1 MFRRTVRIACLVVG
15 LLVTAGLAYRTLQNE
30 DALNREQ
37 RAATAGVAAVNKTA
51 ELLLDLR
58 ASLHAYVAPGQG
70 LPFWG
75 KRAQETLDQLR
86 QSLVN
91 LDSIVTPRGGSLAQS
106 LDAVDQLS
114 AAEQRASTYASRD
127 EMQLAGDVIFTEVRD
142 LLAVATTQVQSVANS
157 LTREH
162 DRRAAA
168 IRQEQLSLA
177 TAGVAIWI
185 VIALLLLP
193 TEPKPA
199 VQDPAHWRN
208 ELKETLKRPIP
219 VAPPTPT
226 PAVIVAPEVPVAPDV
241 LATLK
246 TVAEICGDLS
256 ALSDPGALEG
266 ALARVSALLNAT
278 GLIVWVASNDGATL
292 APVATHGFDPKI
304 VARIGKI
311 GRDSSNLTAA
321 AFRENQPRISA
332 VTPTTPGALAV
343 PMCSPTG
350 PAGVLSIELKAGQ
363 PVDEPK
369 VALAAIIAAQL
380 ATLAMPMAAP
390 PERQAAV
397 STEAPPAKVESKSAA
412 L

>member
-1 MFRRTVRIACLVVG
+1 M
-15 LLVTAGLAYRTLQNE
+15 
-30 DALNREQ
+30 
-37 RAATAGVAAVNKTA
+37 
-51 ELLLDLR
+51 
-58 ASLHAYVAPGQG
+58 
-70 LPFWG
+70 
-75 KRAQETLDQLR
+75 
-86 QSLVN
+86 
-91 LDSIVTPRGGSLAQS
+91 
-106 LDAVDQLS
+106 
-114 AAEQRASTYASRD
+114 
-127 EMQLAGDVIFTEVRD
+127 
-142 LLAVATTQVQSVANS
+142 
-157 LTREH
+157 
-162 DRRAAA
+162 
-168 IRQEQLSLA
+168 
-177 TAGVAIWI
+177 
-185 VIALLLLP
+185 IALLLFP

-208 ELKETLKRPIP
+208 ELKETLKKPIP
-219 VAPPTPT
+219 VAAPT
-226 PAVIVAPEVPVAPDV
+226 PAVPVAPEVPVAPDV

-321 AFRENQPRISA
+321 AFRENQPKISA

-369 VALAAIIAAQL
+369 VALAAIVAAQL

-390 PERQAAV
+390 PETQTAV
-397 STEAPPAKVESKSAA
+397 STEAPRAKVESKSAA